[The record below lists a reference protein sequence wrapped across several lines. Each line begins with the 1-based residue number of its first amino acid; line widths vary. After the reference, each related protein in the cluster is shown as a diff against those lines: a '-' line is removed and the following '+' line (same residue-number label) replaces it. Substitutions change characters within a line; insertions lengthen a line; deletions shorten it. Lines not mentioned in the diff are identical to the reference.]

1 MKSRKP
7 RTLGGRNNPRKPSD
21 TVPFYQAIKDKKKKP
36 VKIKKEDDDYRY
48 PDAQNNQDSDF
59 KPFYQKKPI
68 DNTRFHSEEAKFSRS
83 ILMSLPE
90 RNATE
95 GSHEGLEPLAHYPYF
110 TEQMVKLKEFS
121 KYWSDKHLDGEILP
135 LIPAPEPRN
144 YRAHSRRKVFFS
156 GHSIVLG
163 FGEQKYLEFPKRGM
177 AIVAQSSIE
186 PEMHYDIFLA
196 IAEKLATKPYKE
208 LSEALNFIII
218 RDTGEK
224 AIIFNVFEINGEIVR
239 KLKLIAEMLQKSD
252 FNIVSAWMYHDPNRS
267 EYFLDH
273 KDLAPGQMK
282 LKKLFGFDML
292 KLEIEE
298 IKFQLSPFILSQVNI
313 PMLRI
318 VVKRIQQLLSDIP
331 SDARLLDLYCG
342 YGLFSHTL
350 SSLFSDSLG
359 LDSSASGIESA
370 KSLVQRRLKAGHT
383 LGTLNFKETY
393 ITKDSI
399 KQLVPQIGKPEYIII
414 DPPRHGTAEGVIAE
428 IALRKPVKVIHL
440 FCAIDQIV
448 KAMAEWKRAGYIPTS
463 VQALDMYPGTPSI
476 ETLVVLEP
484 DTDATPTRSYRIR
497 YRP

>member
-1 MKSRKP
+1 
-7 RTLGGRNNPRKPSD
+7 
-21 TVPFYQAIKDKKKKP
+21 
-36 VKIKKEDDDYRY
+36 
-48 PDAQNNQDSDF
+48 
-59 KPFYQKKPI
+59 
-68 DNTRFHSEEAKFSRS
+68 
-83 ILMSLPE
+83 
-90 RNATE
+90 
-95 GSHEGLEPLAHYPYF
+95 
-110 TEQMVKLKEFS
+110 
-121 KYWSDKHLDGEILP
+121 
-135 LIPAPEPRN
+135 
-144 YRAHSRRKVFFS
+144 
-156 GHSIVLG
+156 
-163 FGEQKYLEFPKRGM
+163 M

-186 PEMHYDIFLA
+186 PEMHYDIYLA
-196 IAEKLATKPYKE
+196 IAEKLATSPYKE

-252 FNIVSAWMYHDPNRS
+252 YNIVSAWMYHDPNRS

-298 IKFQLSPFILSQVNI
+298 IKFQLSPFILTQVNI

-350 SSLFSDSLG
+350 SSVFSDSLG

-370 KSLVQRRLKAGHT
+370 KSLVQRRLKAGHQI
-383 LGTLNFKETY
+383 GTLNFKETY

-414 DPPRHGTAEGVIAE
+414 DPPRQGTAEGVIAE
-428 IALRKPVKVIHL
+428 IALRKPVKVIHI

-448 KAMAEWKRAGYIPTS
+448 KAMAEWKRAGYIPTL

-484 DTDATPTRSYRIR
+484 DTNATPTRSYRIR
-497 YRP
+497 YRT